1 MNMDMLNKNSLKR
14 RMNDCSFLS
23 KAVENLY
30 YNVCE
35 CFYYFHNVKG
45 INVFFFFFSYK
56 LYYDKYFKKIV
67 LSLT

>member
-1 MNMDMLNKNSLKR
+1 MLNKNSLKR

-45 INVFFFFFSYK
+45 IKVFFLF
-56 LYYDKYFKKIV
+56 LILTLLRQV
-67 LSLT
+67 L